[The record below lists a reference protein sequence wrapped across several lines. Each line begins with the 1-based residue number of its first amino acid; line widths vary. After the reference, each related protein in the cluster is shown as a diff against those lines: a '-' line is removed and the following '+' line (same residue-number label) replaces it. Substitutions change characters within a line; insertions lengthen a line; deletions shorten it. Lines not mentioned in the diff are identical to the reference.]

1 MAVQL
6 NKTLINARLKNIY
19 EGWNNATQNDE
30 FGSIA
35 DSDALL
41 LTAGDPAGED
51 DPTWLLGY
59 EFPSTF
65 ILFEKSRVLIL
76 CSASKAK
83 FLQQIKDGN
92 PPVPIEILIQ
102 AKAKE
107 PPTDALP
114 KFVEA
119 YSSHKR
125 VATLVKESH
134 SGKLISE
141 WEQIVSR
148 VEGKPEQVDMAA
160 AVSAYMAVKDEE
172 ELKAIRAAANLTST
186 LLIHHI
192 MVKLETILDKEAKIT
207 HEQFSSQIELR
218 IGTGEGDGAKGP
230 DMRVWSKGRGLQDV
244 DWGSTEFCYT
254 PIIQS
259 RSTSTGYDLRST
271 AVSSTD
277 PIAHKG
283 VILIAVGM
291 RYKSYCANLG
301 RSVIVDPSKEQE
313 EIYNL
318 LVSLQAELIR
328 EMKDGVTAREVYQHA
343 LEYIKEKKPELEKHF
358 VKNAG
363 SAIGVEFRDSN
374 YVLSSKNARR
384 LKNNMV
390 FNLSLGFSDL
400 LDETGKKYALHLID
414 TVRVGPDKATFL
426 TDGAKS
432 ATDTLFYLNTAED
445 QDVQPS
451 RSAKHPPVKPL
462 ANGTPVKHKTAGGK
476 VLRNKTRS
484 AAQEEVLQTTAARI
498 KDHQAELHAALQH
511 AGLEKY
517 SEDGVK
523 HGEKEGKGW
532 KRFQSYKGEG
542 ALPKESES
550 LRIFVDRKAQTI
562 ILPIHGFAVP
572 FHINTIKNVSKSD
585 EDDLTYLR
593 INFQTPGQLA
603 GKKDDTPF
611 EDPDATFIRSVT
623 YRSADSH
630 RFDMISKQ
638 ITDLKKEVNKR
649 EQQKKEM
656 ADVIE
661 QDVLAEIK
669 GRRPHKLP
677 EVFVRPA
684 LDGKRLPGEVEIHQN
699 GLRYQSPMGSQ
710 KIDVLFSNIKHLF
723 FQPCDKEL
731 LVIVHVHLKAPIM
744 IGKRKAHDI
753 QFFREASDVQ
763 FDETGNRKRKHRYGD
778 EDEIEMEQQERKRR
792 QMLNKEFKLFAERVA
807 EAASTSVTG
816 DALEVDIPFRELS
829 FEGVPFR
836 TNVRLQ
842 PTTECLVHLIEP
854 PFLVVTLNE
863 IEIASLERVQFTL
876 KQFDMVL
883 VFKDFT
889 KPPLHINSIPS
900 TQLDDVK
907 NWLDSVDIPMS
918 EGPVNLNWGPI
929 MKTINESPYDFFQQ
943 GGWSFLGGGGAESDA
958 EEESQSESEFEADS
972 EDFQTEESSDEG
984 SAYDGSDASDE
995 SGSGSF
1001 DDESDGDDW
1010 DELERKA
1017 AKCNVSLLILWEGH
1031 SNEASFLADSKR
1043 ATEAKGHRG
1052 SDDSDDDRPKKKS
1065 APKVKAN
1072 GKGKR

>member
-6 NKTLINARLKNIY
+6 NKSLINSRLKNVY

-41 LTAGDPAGED
+41 LLSGDPAGED
-51 DPTWLLGY
+51 EPIRKGTAFQTWLLGY

-65 ILFEKSRVLIL
+65 MLFEKDKIVIL
-76 CSASKAK
+76 CSANKAK

-114 KFVEA
+114 KFVQA
-119 YSSHKR
+119 YTAHKR
-125 VATLVKESH
+125 VATLVKESYT
-134 SGKLISE
+134 GKLALEWDQTISGAA
-141 WEQIVSR
+141 Q
-148 VEGKPEQVDMAA
+148 KPEQVDIAP

-172 ELKAIRAAANLTST
+172 ELKTIRTAANLTST

-192 MVKLETILDKEAKIT
+192 MVKLETILDKEAKIS
-207 HEQFSSQIELR
+207 HEQFASQIELR
-218 IGTGEGDGAKGP
+218 IGTGDGDDAKGP
-230 DMRVWSKGRGLQDV
+230 DMKVWSKGRGLQDV

-271 AVSSTD
+271 SVSTAD

-283 VILIAVGM
+283 VILISVGM

-313 EIYNL
+313 EIYNT
-318 LVSLQAELIR
+318 LVSLQSELMR
-328 EMKDGVTAREVYQHA
+328 EMKDGITAREVYHRA
-343 LEYIKEKKPELEKHF
+343 VEYIQEKKPELEKHF
-358 VKNAG
+358 VKNVG
-363 SAIGVEFRDSN
+363 SAIGVEFRDSA

-384 LKNNMV
+384 LKTNMV

-400 LDETGKKYALHLID
+400 VDETGKKYALHLVD
-414 TVRVGPDKATFL
+414 TIRVGPDKAAFL

-432 ATDTLFYLNTAED
+432 STDTLFYLNSAED
-445 QDVQPS
+445 QEEDHTS
-451 RSAKHPPVKPL
+451 KSAKNLPVKAPQ
-462 ANGTPVKHKTAGGK
+462 NGSPVKNKTAGGK

-484 AAQEEVLQTTAARI
+484 AAQEEDMQTTTVRLRE
-498 KDHQAELHAALQH
+498 HQAELHAALQRE
-511 AGLEKY
+511 GLEKY

-542 ALPKESES
+542 ALPREVES

-562 ILPIHGFAVP
+562 ILPIHGFSVP
-572 FHINTIKNVSKSD
+572 FHINTIKNVSKND
-585 EDDLTYLR
+585 EGEFTYLR

-611 EDPDATFIRSVT
+611 EDPDSTFIRSVT
-623 YRSADSH
+623 YRSADGH

-661 QDVLAEIK
+661 QDVLVEIK
-669 GRRPHKLP
+669 GRRPHRLP

-778 EDEIEMEQQERKRR
+778 EDEVEMEQQERKRR

-807 EAASTSVTG
+807 EAASTSTG
-816 DALEVDIPFRELS
+816 DTLEVDIPFRELS
-829 FEGVPFR
+829 FDGVPFR

-854 PFLVVTLNE
+854 PFLVATLND
-863 IEIASLERVQFTL
+863 IEIASLERVQFSL
-876 KQFDMVL
+876 RQFDVVF

-889 KPPLHINSIPS
+889 KSPLHINSIPS
-900 TQLDDVK
+900 SQLDDVK

-929 MKTINESPYDFFQQ
+929 MKTINESPYAFFQQ
-943 GGWSFLGGGGAESDA
+943 GGWSFLGGAGAESDA
-958 EEESQSESEFEADS
+958 EEESQSESEFEADP
-972 EDFQTEESSDEG
+972 EDFEEEESSDEG
-984 SAYDGSDASDE
+984 SAYGGSDASDD

-1001 DDESDGDDW
+1001 DDDESDGDDW

-1017 AKCNVSLLILWEGH
+1017 AKS
-1031 SNEASFLADSKR
+1031 DSKR
-1043 ATEAKGHRG
+1043 AAETKVRRG
-1052 SDDSDDDRPKKKS
+1052 SDESDDDRPKKKP
-1065 APKVKAN
+1065 AAKPKPKPN